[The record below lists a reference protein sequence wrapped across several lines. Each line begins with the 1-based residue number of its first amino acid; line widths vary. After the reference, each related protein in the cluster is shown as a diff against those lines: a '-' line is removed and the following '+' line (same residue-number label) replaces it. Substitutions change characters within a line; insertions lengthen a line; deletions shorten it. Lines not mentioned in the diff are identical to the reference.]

1 MGTGGEVIGLYRN
14 PVPAAV
20 GKDCGYLRWFER
32 YPIFTGLAST
42 HCTSRNEFQ
51 HPVSSTSRMHQGT
64 GSGVLPYPQ

>member
-1 MGTGGEVIGLYRN
+1 MGTGEWLLDCIATQCPPQLGKT
-14 PVPAAV
+14 AV
-20 GKDCGYLRWFER
+20 TCDGSF
-32 YPIFTGLAST
+32 FTGLAST